1 MNEHDDD
8 LARALGRSLDTIPV
22 ADPDVALARVTARS
36 RVVKRRRTAVRAS
49 AAVAVAAVVGAVWLG
64 ARTPGTTQVDTV
76 DTPSVPT
83 APTTGTDG
91 TSPTT
96 PVTTGTPTSSVTSVP
111 ASTPS
116 SVPQPTVTA
125 PPTAPAGSTA
135 GGTAPA
141 TTAGGS
147 VPPPAAPT
155 TQAPPPSSGPQTY
168 GGLGGQVT
176 VRVNA
181 GNLVLVGV
189 QPSPGFVVTD
199 QKAEPDDVEVR
210 FEGAAGRTRV
220 RIRMEN
226 GVLSPEVREDGP
238 S

>member
-1 MNEHDDD
+1 MTEQHDD
-8 LARALGRSLDTIPV
+8 LARALGRSLDSIAV
-22 ADPDVALARVTARS
+22 ADPDVALAHVTARS
-36 RVVKRRRTAVRAS
+36 RVVRRRRLAVRAG

-76 DTPSVPT
+76 DTPSIPT
-83 APTTGTDG
+83 APTTGTG
-91 TSPTT
+91 TTSPTT
-96 PVTTGTPTSSVTSVP
+96 PVTTGRPSATTATSVHAVSPTSAPRTP
-111 ASTPS
+111 A
-116 SVPQPTVTA
+116 TA
-125 PPTAPAGSTA
+125 PTGSTA

-141 TTAGGS
+141 TTAGAS

-155 TQAPPPSSGPQTY
+155 TQPPPPSSGPQTY

-176 VRVNA
+176 VRVAA

-189 QPSPGFVVTD
+189 RPSPGYAVTD
-199 QKAEPDDVEVR
+199 QKAEPDEVEVR

-220 RIRMEN
+220 RIRME
-226 GVLSPEVREDGP
+226 GGALSPEVEENGP